1 MAMMEKIMRPLPL
14 SCLAHGV
21 VILALCVLAA
31 HNPAVGQEPKAAEVV
46 MEVTPE
52 EMPERAVP
60 REASFNPFAE
70 DSVWQK
76 ISRPAERLPDSEMP
90 PASADGAATG
100 TEAAGSQAVLN
111 HSEAVSGGDGV
122 VATGAGNPAAAAG
135 GGAASGGDTG
145 HYAPGQAGHEESAAA
160 PAASPPTES
169 AASIASRFAAR
180 VEANKEYPYMA
191 ARRGLTGM
199 VKVTATLAAD
209 GSLENAYVSGSSGE
223 SLLDNAALAAVR
235 NACPFP
241 HGAARSITLTIP
253 LQFNLQ

>member
-1 MAMMEKIMRPLPL
+1 MAIIEKIMRPLPL

-21 VILALCVLAA
+21 VILGLGVLSA
-31 HNPAVGQEPKAAEVV
+31 HNPAAGQEPQEAEVV

-52 EMPERAVP
+52 KMPEREVP
-60 REASFNPFAE
+60 QEASFNPFAE
-70 DSVWQK
+70 NSVWQK
-76 ISRPAERLPDSEMP
+76 ISHPAERAPDPAGAS
-90 PASADGAATG
+90 ASADGAAAG
-100 TEAAGSQAVLN
+100 SEAAGSQAVLN
-111 HSEAVSGGDGV
+111 NSEAVSGGDGV
-122 VATGAGNPAAAAG
+122 VAAGAGNPAAAAG

-145 HYAPGQAGHEESAAA
+145 HDAPGPAGHEETAAA
-160 PAASPPTES
+160 PPAPAPTES
-169 AASIASRFAAR
+169 AASIASRFAAQ

-191 ARRGLTGM
+191 VRRGLTGM

-209 GSLENAYVSGSSGE
+209 GSLENAYVSASSGE

-241 HGAARSITLTIP
+241 HGAANSITLTIP